1 MSAYRDHNPR
11 ASLHVTRDAGGA
23 SVATDLQIA
32 VPTPNVLFMTYTL
45 CSTRRAL
52 PRACAFALVFAGGA
66 GLQAQTA
73 TSSVGWTIRP
83 DAGGDRAQVK
93 AAEMKPGFHVTT
105 GPAAILF
112 DSGMRA
118 RGDWRLEA
126 TIRLFDPGARAE
138 GFGVFF
144 GGSGL
149 NGATPQ
155 YAYALVRRDGK
166 AMLKVRD
173 GGTTRTVR
181 EWTASGGVPQWKP
194 GVPGASV
201 KYPIVVEAKGARVS
215 LWIGGTKVID
225 AARSE
230 LPTDGI
236 VGLRVNHSLN
246 LHIEKV
252 SIAPLPAR

>member
-1 MSAYRDHNPR
+1 MTT
-11 ASLHVTRDAGGA
+11 ASL
-23 SVATDLQIA
+23 S
-32 VPTPNVLFMTYTL
+32 
-45 CSTRRAL
+45 SRRAGL
-52 PRACAFALVFAGGA
+52 RACALGLLLAGSNVA
-66 GLQAQTA
+66 MAQTA
-73 TSSVGWTIRP
+73 APPRGWTVVP

-126 TIRLFDPGARAE
+126 TVHLFDPGARAE

-144 GGSGL
+144 GGRAL
-149 NGATPQ
+149 TGAAPT

-166 AMLKVRD
+166 ALLKVRE
-173 GGTTRTVR
+173 GRTTRTVR
-181 EWTASGGVPQWKP
+181 DWAANGAIPQWKP

-201 KYPIVVEAKGARVS
+201 KYPLVVEAKGDRVTMS
-215 LWIGGTKVID
+215 VGGTQVLD

-230 LPTDGI
+230 LLTDGI

-252 SIAPLPAR
+252 SVTLLSPR

>member
-1 MSAYRDHNPR
+1 MR
-11 ASLHVTRDAGGA
+11 
-23 SVATDLQIA
+23 
-32 VPTPNVLFMTYTL
+32 MTHTIR
-45 CSTRRAL
+45 SPRRAL
-52 PRACAFALVFAGGA
+52 LHGCALAL
-66 GLQAQTA
+66 GLGIGTALPAQTA
-73 TSSVGWTIRP
+73 TSPVGWTIRP
-83 DAGGDRAQVK
+83 DAGGDRALVR

-105 GPAAILF
+105 GPAAILY
-112 DSGMRA
+112 DSAMRA

-126 TIRLFDPGARAE
+126 TIHLFDPGARAE

-144 GGSGL
+144 GGTGL

-166 AMLKVRD
+166 AMLKVRE
-173 GGTTRTVR
+173 GAATRTVR
-181 EWTASGGVPQWKP
+181 DWTPSGGVPQWKA

-201 KYPIVVEAKGARVS
+201 RYPIVVEARGARVGM
-215 LWIGGTKVID
+215 WVGGTQVLD
-225 AARSE
+225 APRSD

-252 SIAPLPAR
+252 AVAPLTAR